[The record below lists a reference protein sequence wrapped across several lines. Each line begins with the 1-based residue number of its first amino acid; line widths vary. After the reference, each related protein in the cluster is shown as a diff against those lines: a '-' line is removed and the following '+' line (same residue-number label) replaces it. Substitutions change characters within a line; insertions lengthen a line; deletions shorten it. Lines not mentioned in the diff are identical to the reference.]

1 MIPEDRHL
9 EIGAFV
15 FDEMDQLDFAG
26 PFEVLS
32 RVSNSSFH
40 IFGKT
45 GGPVRDVRGLVITPT
60 MEFSKVPNLDVL
72 IVPGGNG
79 VNPLME
85 DTVTLEFLRRQAAGA
100 ACLFSICTGSL
111 LLGAAGLLRGRR
123 ATTHWASY
131 EFLTSFGAQPVDK
144 RVVVEGNLV
153 TAAGVT
159 SGIDGALW
167 VAALLR
173 GETEA
178 KAIQLYLEYAP
189 EPPFDCGSPHKAPA
203 EMVARFRNE
212 ARGLIEERREITRRI
227 AARLGAQS
235 GQPQ

>member
-9 EIGAFV
+9 KIGAFV
-15 FDEMDQLDFAG
+15 FDDMDQLDFAG

-32 RVSNSSFH
+32 RVSNSTFH

-45 GGPVRDVRGLVITPT
+45 KRPVRDVRGLVITPT
-60 MEFSKVPNLDVL
+60 MEFSEVPKLDVL
-72 IVPGGNG
+72 VVPGGNG

-85 DTVTLEFLRRQAAGA
+85 DSLTLEFLRSQAAGV

-111 LLGAAGLLRGRR
+111 LLGAAGLLAGRR
-123 ATTHWASY
+123 ATTHWASF
-131 EFLTSFGAQPVDK
+131 EFLTSFGARPVDK
-144 RVVVEGNLV
+144 RVVVDENLV

-173 GETEA
+173 GEAEA
-178 KAIQLYLEYAP
+178 KAIQLYLEYSP

-212 ARGLIEERREITRRI
+212 TRGLIDERREIVRRV
-227 AARLGAQS
+227 AGQLGAQS
-235 GQPQ
+235 AQQ